1 MRLLSNPE
9 VTIVSGAKS
18 EDHSYTQ
25 IYWTSFVESAGTTVG
40 IFCSPF
46 IMAGMIGYGA
56 LYGAYTGVSAVC
68 SGIYN
73 GGTYI
78 LNSSVAEP
86 ISE

>member
-9 VTIVSGAKS
+9 VAIMSGAKS

-68 SGIYN
+68 SGIYD
-73 GGTYI
+73 GTTYLI
-78 LNSSVAEP
+78 GSSSAES
-86 ISE
+86 INE